1 MQTFADFSPDVEPLS
16 LDEAFLEMT
25 GAEGIFGAP
34 ETMGRKLKAAIRE
47 ATGGLTV
54 SVGLS
59 ATKYVAKVASG
70 YAKPDGLT
78 IVAPAEARAWLAPQS
93 VAVLWGA
100 GPKMQTRLAGMG
112 IDTIG
117 DLAAFGE
124 ARLEAALGR
133 GGRHFFELSQARDP
147 RRVESDR
154 QAKGMSS
161 ERTLTADVSDAAAM
175 RLHVRQAATVVAR
188 RLRESGQAA
197 RGVRLKLKTHDFR
210 ILTRQRR
217 LREAAN
223 ASELINETAQ
233 SLLGEIDDP
242 GPFRLIGVA
251 VFDIEAGRAGGQ
263 LELLGSI
270 AKGDRLDAV
279 LDELQ
284 RKFGP
289 DSVRRAADLVGRTV
303 FTDEVNL
310 ESLRDDESG

>member
-1 MQTFADFSPDVEPLS
+1 
-16 LDEAFLEMT
+16 
-25 GAEGIFGAP
+25 
-34 ETMGRKLKAAIRE
+34 
-47 ATGGLTV
+47 
-54 SVGLS
+54 
-59 ATKYVAKVASG
+59 
-70 YAKPDGLT
+70 
-78 IVAPAEARAWLAPQS
+78 
-93 VAVLWGA
+93 
-100 GPKMQTRLAGMG
+100 MG

-117 DLAAFGE
+117 DLAGFGE
-124 ARLEAALGR
+124 ARLEAALGKA
-133 GGRHFFELSQARDP
+133 GRHLFELAQGHDP
-147 RRVESDR
+147 RLVESDR

-161 ERTLTADVSDAAAM
+161 ERTLTADVCDAAAM

-197 RGVRLKLKTHDFR
+197 HGVRLKLKTHDFR
-210 ILTRQRR
+210 ILTRQLR
-217 LREAAN
+217 LREAAS
-223 ASELINETAQ
+223 ASQLIDETAQ

-251 VFDIEAGRAGGQ
+251 VFDFEAGRAVGQ
-263 LELLGSI
+263 LELLGST

-310 ESLRDDESG
+310 QYLRDDESG